1 MKIEIN
7 EWLFYLPVYVS
18 LFWIFIY
25 RWRHYSLGKL
35 SKKEKVIVEKIKKKK
50 VRFDFTEWHEYGLKK
65 MPKHLKLTKTDYVMR
80 GIFFG
85 YLFYFLIFDLDRL
98 MIS

>member
-50 VRFDFTEWHEYGLKK
+50 SEV
-65 MPKHLKLTKTDYVMR
+65 
-80 GIFFG
+80 
-85 YLFYFLIFDLDRL
+85 
-98 MIS
+98 

>member
-50 VRFDFTEWHEYGLKK
+50 VRFNFNEWHEYGLKK
-65 MPKHLKLTKTDYVMR
+65 MPKHLILTKTEYVMR
-80 GIFFG
+80 GIFLVIYFI
-85 YLFYFLIFDLDRL
+85 FSFLI
-98 MIS
+98 